1 MFLHSS
7 FLESY
12 RTKRVGVSSLCLHS
26 LVSGLNFHASLSR
39 HRSATVGFRTYSSRL
54 SYKPHQKKDK

>member
-7 FLESY
+7 FLSY

-39 HRSATVGFRTYSSRL
+39 HRSATVGFRTCSSRIE
-54 SYKPHQKKDK
+54 YKACQKKDK